1 MRSDTSLRGTVLRE
15 VPVQLLDLSLSGCL
29 LTSNSQIPDGA
40 FGRLQVMMGGA
51 RYHETLRIVR
61 STEQLG
67 VDRPHLFGGAFSA
80 PERPSDDP
88 VPGGVRK
95 IVPGY

>member
-1 MRSDTSLRGTVLRE
+1 MRGTVLRE

-29 LTSNSQIPDGA
+29 LRSNSEIPDGA

-67 VDRPHLFGGAFSA
+67 VDRPHFVGGEFSST
-80 PERPSDDP
+80 ERPSDEP